1 MVSNSFY
8 VAVISPGEMSEWS
21 KETDSKSVV
30 PSDGTEGSNPSL
42 SDSLV
47 FFWFGPFVCIWR
59 GVRVVDGAR
68 LEGVCAERHR
78 GFESPPLRFVPS
90 RQILCYVHSPNPV
103 RTGR

>member
-1 MVSNSFY
+1 
-8 VAVISPGEMSEWS
+8 MSEWS

-42 SDSLV
+42 SDSLDYFLDYAV
-47 FFWFGPFVCIWR
+47 SLVPWR

-68 LEGVCAERHR
+68 LESVCAERHR
-78 GFESPPLRFVPS
+78 GFESPLLRFFPS
-90 RQILCYVHSPNPV
+90 QQILCYGHSPNPV